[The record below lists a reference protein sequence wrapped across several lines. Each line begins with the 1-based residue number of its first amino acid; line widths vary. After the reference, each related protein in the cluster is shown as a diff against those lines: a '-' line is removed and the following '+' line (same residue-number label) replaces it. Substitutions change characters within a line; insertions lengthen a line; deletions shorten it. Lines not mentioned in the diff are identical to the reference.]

1 MREVMNAETPGSR
14 CREAHI
20 AQTRAAV
27 RPLDAELDHLG
38 LERRAFASRI
48 VTALFCLQIGFTAYA
63 PLSLPQVAEA
73 FRTSRIPR
81 LAATEELAEAII
93 PSRRS

>member
-1 MREVMNAETPGSR
+1 MESTLQKPAFVAANTTPKAMTISYW
-14 CREAHI
+14 
-20 AQTRAAV
+20 
-27 RPLDAELDHLG
+27 
-38 LERRAFASRI
+38 I